1 MREAEF
7 AATAASLADPS
18 YKYPKD
24 VCAVYRRNVLADA
37 GV

>member
-24 VCAVYRRNVLADA
+24 VRAFHRRDVRADA
-37 GV
+37 WV